1 MIGSLSGVIR
11 EKRPPRLLLDVGGV
25 GYELEAPMNTF
36 YTLPDVGS
44 QVTVATHLV
53 VREDAQLLYA
63 FGHRRDRDMFRHLL
77 KVNGVGPRMALAVF
91 SSMSTDEFIACVSA
105 EDAKQLTRVPG
116 IGQKTADR
124 LMIEMRGR
132 LDEFDQTRES
142 DSPQVTTVNPDGS
155 TSSQLSVAHE
165 AVSALVALGYK
176 PNDASRVIRGIDT
189 EDRRAEEVIRDAL
202 QAIGSRP

>member
-63 FGHRRDRDMFRHLL
+63 FGQRRDRDMFRHLL

-132 LDEFDQTRES
+132 LDEFDQEPDA
-142 DSPQVTTVNPDGS
+142 DSPQVTTVNGDGS
-155 TSSQLSVAHE
+155 TSSPLSVAHE

-189 EDRRAEEVIRDAL
+189 EDRRTEDVIRDAL

>member
-25 GYELEAPMNTF
+25 GYELEAPMSTF
-36 YTLPDVGS
+36 YTLADVGS
-44 QVTVATHLV
+44 QVTLATHLV

-63 FGHRRDRDMFRHLL
+63 FSHRRDRDMFRHLL

-91 SSMSTDEFIACVSA
+91 SSMSTDEFIACVTA
-105 EDAKQLTRVPG
+105 EDARQLTRVPG

-124 LMIEMRGR
+124 LMVEMRGR
-132 LDEFDQTRES
+132 LDEFDQEIDAQT
-142 DSPQVTTVNPDGS
+142 PPATTVNADGS
-155 TSSQLSVAHE
+155 SNGQHSVAHE

-176 PNDASRVIRGIDT
+176 PNEASRVIRAIDT
-189 EDRRAEEVIRDAL
+189 EDRRTEDVIRDAL
-202 QAIGSRP
+202 KAMGGRA